1 MGSRKTESRNYLS
14 TQQIII
20 DKELL
25 EEETMDDIACR
36 MPIQSVA
43 DGPGRDPLEGTR
55 AMQRL
60 SEAHTPLVK
69 PKIMDLL

>member
-43 DGPGRDPLEGTR
+43 DGPGRGPHAT
-55 AMQRL
+55 
-60 SEAHTPLVK
+60 SKT
-69 PKIMDLL
+69 